1 MITWPASVIHST
13 CSAISTASDARV
25 LLCGA
30 VFVLN
35 ACASVTAPPRPE
47 VILAATPEHF
57 SVCQGY
63 SCRDISTHALDAAE
77 LQTLTTLFDK
87 PPPDAAAERARLA
100 DAIAAMEHW
109 VGARTGTDRDLGGT
123 FPGHGQPGQMD
134 CIDESTNT
142 TTYLT
147 LFAARGWLHFHNVA
161 ARMTRGFLPLAWP
174 HTTAVINET
183 GTGRRYAVDSWF
195 LDNGQAPFIL
205 PLEIWRRGWKPP
217 RHCVR
222 HACVSE

>member
-1 MITWPASVIHST
+1 MITWPASATRSA
-13 CSAISTASDARV
+13 CLAISTASDARV

-30 VFVLN
+30 VFTLN
-35 ACASVTAPPRPE
+35 ACAAVTLPSRTE
-47 VILAATPEHF
+47 VILAATPERF

-63 SCRDISTHALDAAE
+63 SCRDITTHSLDTAQ
-77 LQTLTTLFDK
+77 LQTLATLFDK
-87 PPPDAAAERARLA
+87 PPPDAAAERVRLA
-100 DAIAAMEHW
+100 SAIAAMEHW

-123 FPGHGQPGQMD
+123 FPGLGQPGQMD

-147 LFAARGWLHFHNVA
+147 LFAARGWLRFHRVS
-161 ARMTRGFLPLAWP
+161 ARMARGFQPLAWP

-183 GTGRRYAVDSWF
+183 STGQRYAVDSWF
-195 LDNGQAPFIL
+195 LDNGQPPFIL
-205 PLEIWRRGWKPP
+205 PLEIWQDGWKPS

-222 HACVSE
+222 SACVSE